1 MSVNY
6 TDEQVEVMKAW
17 YTAEPT
23 RETVEKLSM
32 ELNKSIK
39 SIIGKLAKKKFY
51 LQLVNL

>member
-6 TDEQVEVMKAW
+6 TEEQVEVMKAW
-17 YTAEPT
+17 YKAEPT

-39 SIIGKLAKKKFY
+39 SCYFIYFY
-51 LQLVNL
+51 VRHI